1 MRHKIL
7 GLAFLFYLMLL
18 QGCALRH
25 EAQISDLHI
34 MPQET
39 LYYLHP
45 SIGPQDV
52 LLDKAAQEKLAR
64 EFLSQWFSPWNDTQQ
79 IPETADFFRY
89 IKELQTET
97 VFGENKRPRDPAWL
111 AGLVAD
117 ARLKEYPALDQP
129 GIVTRNSSLR
139 LLPSQRPVYRD
150 FSQAGQGYPFDLLQ
164 VSAIWA
170 GSPLRILHVSAD
182 QAWYLVQSSFA
193 PGWIPVL
200 DVAKLEKKSAA
211 NYSQGRF
218 VAIIQDKVPV
228 QDSQG
233 HYLFTAHMGSLFP
246 LLQTSKHKLEALVP
260 ARDAQGRAVWSSA
273 VFSMDQARVFPMQFG
288 AFQIATLA
296 SGLLGQS
303 YGWGGLYENRDC
315 SAMIRDLFAAF
326 GIWLPR
332 NSKQQA
338 NTGQVLELAY
348 MDPAEKLRA
357 ISEKARPMATLIY
370 VPGHIMLY
378 LGSYQGQPAVL
389 HNMWGLRTRDFWG
402 REGRRVIGET
412 VITSLQPGH
421 DLFWQDKAQG
431 DLLQRVQSMNILI
444 PGAEKAAQNLTP

>member
-1 MRHKIL
+1 MRHKIFGL
-7 GLAFLFYLMLL
+7 GLLFYLMLL
-18 QGCALRH
+18 QSCALRQ
-25 EAQISDLHI
+25 EAQISDLHT

-39 LYYLHP
+39 LYYLDQ

-52 LLDKAAQEKLAR
+52 LLDKAEQKKLAR
-64 EFLSQWFSPWNDTQQ
+64 EFLSQWFSPWNNTQQ
-79 IPETADFFRY
+79 IPDTAEFFRY
-89 IKELQTET
+89 IKELQAEA

-117 ARLKEYPALDQP
+117 ARLQEYPALDQP
-129 GIVTRNSSLR
+129 GVVTRNSSLR

-193 PGWIPVL
+193 LGWIPVL
-200 DVAKLEKKSAA
+200 DVARLGQRSAV
-211 NYSQGRF
+211 NYSQYRF
-218 VAIIQDKVPV
+218 VAIIQDKVTV
-228 QDSQG
+228 QDSLG
-233 HYLFTAHMGSLFP
+233 NYLFTAHMGSLFP
-246 LLQTSKHKLEALVP
+246 LLQASKHKFEALVP

-273 VFSMDQARVFPMQFG
+273 VFSMDQARIFPVQFG

-315 SAMIRDLFAAF
+315 SAMIKDLFAAF

-338 NTGQVLELAY
+338 NTGQVVDLAD
-348 MDPAEKLRA
+348 MDPGDKLRA

-389 HNMWGLRTRDFWG
+389 HNMWGLRSRDFWG

-412 VITSLQPGH
+412 VITSLQPGQ
-421 DLFWQDKAQG
+421 DLFWLDRTQG

-444 PGAEKAAQNLTP
+444 PDAEKTTQNLAP